1 MTAHAAKVAYITP
14 VSFSYE
20 TASLASGHST
30 DTIKRAVRSGDL
42 AVRYVEVDG
51 RTLSKPVIERDEL
64 ERWIRAG
71 KTERRAS

>member
-1 MTAHAAKVAYITP
+1 MSPVTITP

-20 TASLASGHST
+20 TAALATGYST
-30 DTIKRAVRSGDL
+30 DVIKRAVRTGDL
-42 AVRYVEVDG
+42 IARYPEVEG
-51 RTLSKPVIERDEL
+51 RALSKPVIERDEL